1 MNCSERM
8 DPYVVR
14 SINRLWLPVYAGIAK
29 QVTEH
34 FPREPKI
41 ILEIGCFS
49 GGIGLTLIQR
59 YPRTRLTVA
68 LDLEDLV
75 ETFSVDWEDLLSDSD
90 AGRVEL
96 VSTRLDALDV
106 PDSYYDLI
114 VCRGI
119 FFFLGSGSNL
129 LSEIDRVL
137 SPGGI
142 AFAGGGFGSHTSP
155 DLIREIADESRRLNN
170 ELGKRFFTKGEFKSA
185 LADSGLSHR
194 SEITEEGGL
203 WAVIRK

>member
-1 MNCSERM
+1 M
-8 DPYVVR
+8 DPDLVR
-14 SINRLWLPVYAGIAK
+14 SINRLWLPVYAGIAT

-34 FPREPKI
+34 FPQEPKR

-49 GGIGLTLIQR
+49 GGIGLALLQEH
-59 YPRTRLTVA
+59 PQSRLTVA
-68 LDLEDLV
+68 LDLGELV
-75 ETFSVDWEDLLSDSD
+75 ETFSIDWKDLLSDSD
-90 AGRVEL
+90 AVRVEL
-96 VSTRLDALDV
+96 VSTSLDALDV

-114 VCRGI
+114 VCRGV

-155 DLIREIADESRRLNN
+155 DLIRQIADESRRLNN
-170 ELGKRFFTKGEFKSA
+170 ELGKRFFSKDEFRSA